1 MFLKYIHTDKPIA
14 VISHGLDFLERTYFV
29 RKYEKP
35 FRIVFLGSLL
45 ARKGIDIFLKA
56 LEELLQDNFY
66 KDIIEVYIY
75 GYMFDNEY
83 AEIIKKLINLYPN
96 NFFYEGNYTPNDLNT
111 IIRDKHLG
119 IVPSYSETYCR
130 VLREFIYYNI
140 PVITTDFYGH
150 KIIKNNENGI
160 IIKTGD
166 AAALLSNLK
175 IIINNQDFYDKLAN
189 GASNTKLPTIQEEIE
204 ALIDFYN

>member
-1 MFLKYIHTDKPIA
+1 
-14 VISHGLDFLERTYFV
+14 
-29 RKYEKP
+29 
-35 FRIVFLGSLL
+35 
-45 ARKGIDIFLKA
+45 
-56 LEELLQDNFY
+56 
-66 KDIIEVYIY
+66 
-75 GYMFDNEY
+75 
-83 AEIIKKLINLYPN
+83 
-96 NFFYEGNYTPNDLNT
+96 
-111 IIRDKHLG
+111 
-119 IVPSYSETYCR
+119 
-130 VLREFIYYNI
+130 
-140 PVITTDFYGH
+140 VITTDFYGH